1 MKAVK
6 LVCLTLVGL
15 MLMEGPALSAAEP
28 GAVSTPR
35 TLPRSF
41 EGAHLGMSY
50 DQIRATARQIGR
62 IDPTP
67 TRHGT
72 LIVRPK
78 NRHLQRI
85 EYRFYHNVLREM
97 AISYDPGRIPDGYH
111 ALLERLKQVYGQPVT
126 EDQEEYDPRPNVF
139 SMRKTVWTDEATTV
153 AFSTSRRFDA
163 EDGEQELILTITDR
177 ALQQAYEDEQT
188 REYRQ
193 RVLNIPIPLADTSGN
208 VKARTQTELSRR
220 D

>member
-6 LVCLTLVGL
+6 VLWLTLISW
-15 MLMEGPALSAAEP
+15 MLMEGLALSAAEP
-28 GAVSTPR
+28 AAVSALR

-50 DQIRATARQIGR
+50 DQVRATARQIGR

-67 TRHGT
+67 TRYGT

-97 AISYDPGRIPDGYH
+97 TISYHPGHIPDGYQ
-111 ALLERLKQVYGQPVT
+111 ALLERLKQVYGQPVL

-139 SMRKTVWTDEATTV
+139 SMRKTVWNDDATTV
-153 AFSTSRRFDA
+153 AFTKSRRFDA
-163 EDGEQELILTITDR
+163 EDNDQELILTITDR

-193 RVLNIPIPLADTSGN
+193 RILNIPIPLADTTGHG
-208 VKARTQTELSRR
+208 KARTQTELSRR